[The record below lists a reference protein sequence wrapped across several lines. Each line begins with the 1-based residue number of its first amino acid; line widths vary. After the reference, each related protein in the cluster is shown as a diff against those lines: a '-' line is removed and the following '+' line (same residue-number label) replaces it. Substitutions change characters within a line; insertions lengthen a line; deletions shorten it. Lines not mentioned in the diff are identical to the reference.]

1 MEGMAGI
8 GMSSLPS
15 HIVPCVFG
23 LMAGALTNSM
33 LHRGTFSVYDTA
45 VRAILVGAVAGIVT
59 LFGALFSQKRNS
71 KP

>member
-1 MEGMAGI
+1 MAGI
-8 GMSSLPS
+8 AMSFLPS

-23 LMAGALTNSM
+23 LMAGALTNSI

-59 LFGALFSQKRNS
+59 LLGALLSQKRNS